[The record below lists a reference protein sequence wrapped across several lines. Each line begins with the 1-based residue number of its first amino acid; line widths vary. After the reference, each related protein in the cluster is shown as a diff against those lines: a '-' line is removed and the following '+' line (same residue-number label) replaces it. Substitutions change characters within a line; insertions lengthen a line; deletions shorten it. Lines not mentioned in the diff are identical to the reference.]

1 MNSLEIE
8 KKGNTKRS
16 NSCQL
21 TLPMTRMVIASSLS
35 LNRAQQ
41 EIGTHLNFI
50 L

>member
-8 KKGNTKRS
+8 KKGNTTRS
-16 NSCQL
+16 NTCQP
-21 TLPMTRMVIASSLS
+21 TLPSTRMVNASSLS

-41 EIGTHLNFI
+41 ETVTHLNFI